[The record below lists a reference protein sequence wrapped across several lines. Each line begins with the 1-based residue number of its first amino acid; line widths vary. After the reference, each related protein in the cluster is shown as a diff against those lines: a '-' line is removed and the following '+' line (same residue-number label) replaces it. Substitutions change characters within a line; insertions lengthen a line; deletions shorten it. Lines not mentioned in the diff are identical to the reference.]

1 MSLPSGERR
10 MAESRALLG
19 AELLSLAG
27 DQLAKVAISV
37 LVFDRTGSASLAAA
51 AYALTFL
58 PALAGGMG
66 LARIADVRP
75 RREVLAV
82 GLVAQGVAI
91 AAAVLAGLGT
101 ASTFVLYAVAALLS
115 AVTNAALSALYRD
128 VIPMDA
134 NDRFLA
140 FQESRAVVT
149 NLTMLAGLGGA
160 GVLVALTGPGVA
172 LAVDAASFGV
182 AAVLVQVRLRSRPAP
197 AEAVGEADRP
207 RVWARLLRQR
217 RRRTML
223 GMAGLVGF
231 AVVPEGLA
239 VPIAAEFGSDVGPG
253 LILAADPCGFTL
265 GVLLVRRFVPPERR
279 ERVVGPLAVASVL
292 LLVVVPAA
300 PSLVVVLAM
309 IALSGAAGAYLVT
322 VNSLFANETGSAT
335 RASEIG
341 AYRMVLRVSQG
352 IGVVLGGV
360 LADQVGA
367 RSAVGIAGLAGT
379 ALGLGLWRAWHA
391 SAAKD
396 CVT

>member
-66 LARIADVRP
+66 LARIADIRP

-396 CVT
+396 CVP